1 MKRFFTISLILLS
14 LVVALGGCASK
25 RYTKKATKLE
35 ALGQYSEAADLYY
48 QAVVIKNTNIEA
60 FAGLK
65 RTAQMTLSKK
75 LSEFNK
81 AYNNQENKNAVYL
94 YEDAKKYYDKIAA
107 VGVEL
112 NFPTF
117 YDEYYQEVK
126 DIFLEDQ
133 YYEGSNLLDSEK
145 FAEAEKVFK
154 EIVRLQPNYKDSK
167 DKLTTATYEPKY
179 RDALQKMDN
188 GQYRQAYYIFDGII
202 TGAGAYKSSYDLKA
216 ECLKKGT
223 VTITIEKI
231 KNLTA
236 TSGIESMLESKII
249 TEIQGF
255 NNPFIKLIDSNNQ
268 NRAANINSSGTTKST
283 LSTLTLYCEISKFT
297 YNKGNVETIEKRGY
311 LRKKVKVLNRETEEY
326 EYKTEYDKVKYYEYK
341 MSRTLDMSFMFKLID
356 TRTGEIKATK
366 SKNILTR
373 DDIHYAR
380 YEGDKKNLV
389 PGYWKNQKTSS
400 PEDYINDKTNDLK
413 QLNALLDA
421 RSQIKDYNTLST
433 EALNSAST
441 TISQEVNSYVN
452 EN

>member
-1 MKRFFTISLILLS
+1 MRRIFTVSLILLS
-14 LVVALGGCASK
+14 LVVVLGGCASK

-94 YEDAKKYYDKIAA
+94 YEDAKKYNDKIAG

-112 NFPTF
+112 NFPSF

-145 FAEAEKVFK
+145 FAEAERVFK

-167 DKLTTATYEPKY
+167 DKLVTATYEPKY
-179 RDALQKMDN
+179 RNALQKMDI
-188 GQYRQAYYIFDGII
+188 GQYRQAYYVFNDII
-202 TGAGAYKSSYDLKA
+202 NGAGVYKSSYDLKA

-223 VTITIEKI
+223 ITITIEKV

-236 TSGIESMLESKII
+236 TTGIESVLESKII
-249 TEIQGF
+249 TDIQSF

-268 NRAANINSSGTTKST
+268 NRAIQNTRTVSTKSVP
-283 LSTLTLYCEISKFT
+283 SNLTLYCEISKFT
-297 YNKGNVETIEKRGY
+297 YNKGNVQTIEKRGY

-341 MSRTLDMSFMFKLID
+341 MSRTLDMNYMFKLVD
-356 TRTGEIKATK
+356 TRTGEIKATQ
-366 SKNILTR
+366 SKNIITR
-373 DDIHYAR
+373 DDIYYAR
-380 YEGDKKNLV
+380 YDGDKKNLV
-389 PGYWKNQKTSS
+389 PGYWKNIKTSS
-400 PEDYINDKTNDLK
+400 PEDYINDNNNEIKRLY
-413 QLNALLDA
+413 ALLDS
-421 RSQIKDYNTLST
+421 RSQIKDFNTLST
-433 EALNSAST
+433 EAMNSASS
-441 TISQEVNSYVN
+441 TISNEVNNFVN